1 MYSYLDEFTGNDKL
15 FPSLFSTFLYPLFCD
30 CVKLE
35 NCSSDQRILLVVRQY
50 SRIMRGTLSLYL
62 SYIEMLG
69 VSNVWREERY
79 SYLADVLETV
89 IGQSANRKQS
99 TTEVVYQT
107 PEPRDPMEYKRRLQ
121 KLQEGIMEL
130 HRKIQSTD
138 EISRSDDQTT
148 KTPTYDEHVKT
159 PCEEEDTPLTPSEGG
174 QECMVILLSLL
185 TSAMRSAHFAQSK
198 MIVMSM
204 LTDFTK
210 FLPDAVILQRVL
222 PHFVNIL
229 QEVTESQSQYR
240 HEEYASVLSL
250 VAYVSFL

>member
-1 MYSYLDEFTGNDKL
+1 
-15 FPSLFSTFLYPLFCD
+15 
-30 CVKLE
+30 
-35 NCSSDQRILLVVRQY
+35 
-50 SRIMRGTLSLYL
+50 
-62 SYIEMLG
+62 MLG
-69 VSNVWREERY
+69 VSNTWREERY
-79 SYLADVLETV
+79 AYLADVLETV
-89 IGQSANRKQS
+89 IAQSAKKHGT

-138 EISRSDDQTT
+138 DGNRSDDQAM

-159 PCEEEDTPLTPSEGG
+159 PCEEEDSPLTPSEGG
-174 QECMVILLSLL
+174 QDCMVILLSLL
-185 TSAMRSAHFAQSK
+185 TSAMRSARFAQSK
-198 MIVMSM
+198 MIAMSM

-210 FLPDAVILQRVL
+210 YLPDAVILQRVL

-229 QEVTESQSQYR
+229 QEVTEPQCQYK

-250 VAYVSFL
+250 VSISFLLSIGHSLYHSYSLQYCLSPSF